1 MLTRRSF
8 ITQSALASTSLL
20 FYTSCKSEK
29 LIGLQ
34 LYTLREDAA
43 KNIQNT
49 IAYIAQAGYNNVE
62 LFGYNN
68 RNYFGLSIPQMAN
81 LLKQHNLKSTS
92 GHYGLE
98 KYLFQSNEDE
108 LKQVIEDAHTLQHE
122 YIVIPWLKE
131 DQRRTITQYKQL
143 AEKMNKAGEMC
154 KTSGLKLAYHNHNFE
169 FETKDE
175 NTGITGYETLLQET
189 EPSLVNFEMDL
200 YWVIYAEEQPIRFFE
215 KYEKRFPLW
224 HVKDMALVPEKHSVE
239 VGKGIINFK
248 ELFSYRQ
255 QAGLQYFFVEQ
266 EVFTVAPKE
275 AIVTSYSYI
284 KNI

>member
-1 MLTRRSF
+1 
-8 ITQSALASTSLL
+8 
-20 FYTSCKSEK
+20 
-29 LIGLQ
+29 
-34 LYTLREDAA
+34 LREDAA
-43 KNIQNT
+43 KTIQNT

-108 LKQVIEDAHTLQHE
+108 LKQLIEDAHTLQHE

-266 EVFTVAPKE
+266 EAFTVEPRQ
-275 AIVTSYSYI
+275 AILTSYSYI